1 MHMSL
6 FLLQSEP
13 AQLWLHILL
22 QAQSQCFGS
31 WLYCCIHPHL
41 SCSGEPCA
49 RLSIPGMSHLSL
61 REGRWSPPDLLA
73 LLFLT
78 HSPGDCLN
86 LLQGQTA
93 GSHKLEVYSQPFP
106 QSCLP
111 LGQPHWVILPQV
123 QDFSHRFAELHEVS
137 VKLLLQQ
144 DGTLWC
150 ISHLS

>member
-1 MHMSL
+1 MSL

-22 QAQSQCFGS
+22 QAQRQCFGS

-49 RLSIPGMSHLSL
+49 RLSIPGMSHL

-137 VKLLLQQ
+137 VKLLVQQ
-144 DGTLWC
+144 DGTLWF